1 MKRRSFLRFL
11 GAAPLAGLATCAAT
25 PVVAQGYARTG
36 LAASNLDEIAKVG
49 FYMEA
54 STSRSRVVLD
64 ADNFMDSHREVARL
78 NSQTEAEIRRALKS
92 YDKGGLVPPSRM

>member
-11 GAAPLAGLATCAAT
+11 GAAPLAGLAANAAT
-25 PVVAQGYARTG
+25 PVAAQGYARTG
-36 LAASNLDEIAKVG
+36 LAANNLDEIAKVG

-64 ADNFMDSHREVARL
+64 AGSFMDSHSEGAR
-78 NSQTEAEIRRALKS
+78 S
-92 YDKGGLVPPSRM
+92 G